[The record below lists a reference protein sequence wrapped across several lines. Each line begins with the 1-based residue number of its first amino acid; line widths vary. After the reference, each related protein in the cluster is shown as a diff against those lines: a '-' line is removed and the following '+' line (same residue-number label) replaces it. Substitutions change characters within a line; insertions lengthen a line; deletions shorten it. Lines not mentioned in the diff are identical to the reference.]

1 MSDINVTSLID
12 VMVVLL
18 IMFMITAP
26 MSQSG
31 MQVRVP
37 QTEAGP
43 LSAADAIVVSMDAEG
58 RVYIDRT
65 EVRSEALGQAL
76 AQIRTSRGTDRVYVR
91 ADEANPYG
99 RVMVMIN
106 FNNDLGDS
114 WQLADNPQ
122 YPQKYSY
129 MGIRL
134 GLNYLIY
141 TMTH

>member
-1 MSDINVTSLID
+1 MARPLRRGERKLMADINVTSLID

-65 EVRSEALGQAL
+65 ESAPRSAG
-76 AQIRTSRGTDRVYVR
+76 SGPR
-91 ADEANPYG
+91 ADPYEP
-99 RVMVMIN
+99 R
-106 FNNDLGDS
+106 
-114 WQLADNPQ
+114 
-122 YPQKYSY
+122 
-129 MGIRL
+129 
-134 GLNYLIY
+134 
-141 TMTH
+141 H

>member
-1 MSDINVTSLID
+1 MARPIRREQKLMADINVTSLVD
-12 VMVVLL
+12 VMIVLL

-43 LSAADAIVVSMDAEG
+43 LSAAEAIVVSMDDQG

-65 EVRSEALGQAL
+65 EVRPEALGQAL

-99 RVMVMIN
+99 RVMVMMSQLREAG
-106 FNNDLGDS
+106 FEDVGLVTETPLG
-114 WQLADNPQ
+114 
-122 YPQKYSY
+122 
-129 MGIRL
+129 GER
-134 GLNYLIY
+134 
-141 TMTH
+141 